1 MCVILCIIQ
10 NVELYPDGPAGLD
23 NISGYYSN
31 ANFVLENRGLSMAV
45 SYNKLWNLVRQNKMK
60 KGELARAAEISSY
73 WMSKLNKDEPVQMDV
88 MLRLC
93 KVFHCDIGDLMEVIE
108 EE

>member
-1 MCVILCIIQ
+1 MLDCILSRAQ
-10 NVELYPDGPAGLD
+10 DSD
-23 NISGYYSN
+23 D
-31 ANFVLENRGLSMAV
+31 ENRLLPQHQVCFKAQEGLVMAV
-45 SYNKLWNLVRQNKMK
+45 CYNKLWNLVRQNKMK
-60 KGELARAAEISSY
+60 KGDLAKAAEISGY
-73 WMSKLNKDEPVQMDV
+73 WMSKLNHDEPVQMEV